1 MANASGNNEQIAT
14 HALVFM
20 LAGVSSQWKQTVAYD
35 FTGNC
40 FLASEILQRR
50 MTIIEKSH
58 EIGFTVRV
66 IISDMGPQNREIWR
80 LLNIVANRHS
90 DIRSYTPHPCL
101 KNEKLFIMPDPVHLF
116 KNIAAALR
124 KGHKFYLSDV
134 IVQSYGLCSNEIS
147 FERKVF
153 ELDQQD
159 VIKLCPR
166 LKENVLQPNHFQI
179 TNVGLS
185 AAFLSHD
192 VAAAIRYHIAANNIS
207 SRYETAAWLLSC
219 TTRSN

>member
-20 LAGVSSQWKQTVAYD
+20 LAGVSSRWKQTVAYD
-35 FTGNC
+35 FTGNS
-40 FLASEILQRR
+40 FLASEILQRII
-50 MTIIEKSH
+50 TIIEKSH
-58 EIGFTVRV
+58 DCESSYIGYGSSKSWDLGAFKH
-66 IISDMGPQNREIWR
+66 SG
-80 LLNIVANRHS
+80 HS
-90 DIRSYTPHPCL
+90 DIRNYTPHPCL

-134 IVQSYGLCSNEIS
+134 VAVIVQSYGLCSNEIS
-147 FERKVF
+147 LERKVF
-153 ELDQQD
+153 ELDQQG

-166 LKENVLQPNHFQI
+166 LKENVLKSNHFET
-179 TNVGLS
+179 TNVGLG

-207 SRYETAAWLLSC
+207 SRYETAAWLL
-219 TTRSN
+219 